1 MGQVKKILCSESTK
15 MCSIEINLGAH
26 SGYISH
32 FTGGIYLVRLMYMKN
47 STSVSMELSLMGVMV
62 ASIYLK

>member
-47 STSVSMELSLMGVMV
+47 STFVSMELS
-62 ASIYLK
+62 